1 MKTYARMIDGRV
13 AQIISAKFDES
24 GVEIPLGQRFD
35 LAIVDQIVEY
45 DPHARPAPPIP
56 THEDL
61 VDEAKTQ
68 IRAERQPILSI
79 LDGLQV
85 SYITR
90 GDMPTAQVI
99 EVAKQALRDLTKI
112 DLSVCETLTEMKL
125 VVLARYAQI
134 ASASP
139 ALKTAFSEATR

>member
-1 MKTYARMIDGRV
+1 MKTYAQMIDGRV
-13 AQIISAKFDES
+13 ARVISAKFDAD
-24 GVEIPLGQRFD
+24 GVEIPIDLRFEPEV
-35 LAIVDQIVEY
+35 AAQIVEY
-45 DPHARPAPPIP
+45 DLQQRPDPPPP
-56 THEDL
+56 THDDL
-61 VDEAKTQ
+61 LDEAKTQ
-68 IRAERQPILSI
+68 IRAERQPILSV
-79 LDGLQV
+79 LDGLQA

-99 EVAKQALRDLTKI
+99 EVAKQALRDITKV
-112 DLSVCETLTEMKL
+112 DLSACTTLAEMKV